1 VRIAESELWRR
12 SDLDLQIDDY
22 TGMSGATDYGV
33 GGTQNVQPVTVT
45 DCKLYKRRWPMLL
58 LFVLCSMAN
67 AVQWIQ
73 YSIISNVIMK
83 FYDVSSFAVDFTS
96 IVYMVSYIPLI
107 FPASWILDRMVRSA
121 QFNVLFYIQPELKLR
136 PNRLG

>member
-1 VRIAESELWRR
+1 MYFVYVRFEN
-12 SDLDLQIDDY
+12 DLQFKLLRVNYGGGVIVRAKK
-22 TGMSGATDYGV
+22 TTAAPAAAVMTGATDYGV
-33 GGTQNVQPVTVT
+33 SGTQNAQSVVVT

-96 IVYMVSYIPLI
+96 IVYMVTYIPLI
-107 FPASWILDRMVRSA
+107 FPASWILDRMVWSA
-121 QFNVLFYIQPELKLR
+121 HL
-136 PNRLG
+136 